1 MGVFLDR
8 GVKLYDDDG
17 IEPYDDD
24 GVKVVVHD
32 EDGDE
37 NIKIMIILLSI
48 LERRNLS
55 ITPMLILS
63 KNFLPKV
70 LDASRG
76 DLLSR
81 LERPDRLQGSGCRVQ
96 FGLKHF
102 LTRYLG
108 IFF

>member
-1 MGVFLDR
+1 MDVFLDHCIKSYDED
-8 GVKLYDDDG
+8 GVKL
-17 IEPYDDD
+17 
-24 GVKVVVHD
+24 VVHD

-37 NIKIMIILLSI
+37 NIKIMIT

-55 ITPMLILS
+55 ITPMLILI

-70 LDASRG
+70 LEASQG
-76 DLLSR
+76 ELLSR

-102 LTRYLG
+102 LTRYHG
-108 IFF
+108 IFLNFYC

>member
-1 MGVFLDR
+1 MGVFH
-8 GVKLYDDDG
+8 
-17 IEPYDDD
+17 DD
-24 GVKVVVHD
+24 GVKVAVHD
-32 EDGDE
+32 EED
-37 NIKIMIILLSI
+37 IRIMLI
-48 LERRNLS
+48 LEGRNLS
-55 ITPMLILS
+55 ITPMLILI

-70 LDASRG
+70 LEASQG

-108 IFF
+108 ILFRSARTS